1 MTWAFLNFYLSQYL
15 FPYRLNL
22 ITYTWEKLRP
32 KNQEAIHLPL
42 ACEKSLMTANQHFV
56 YTFGGY
62 GDPPEPLKNY
72 PIQPQFN
79 PDHNSHHQWP
89 RGWNGNTNRFN
100 LKTYQWEYLKPGRG
114 IVYQK
119 I

>member
-1 MTWAFLNFYLSQYL
+1 
-15 FPYRLNL
+15 
-22 ITYTWEKLRP
+22 
-32 KNQEAIHLPL
+32 
-42 ACEKSLMTANQHFV
+42 MTANQHFV

-100 LKTYQWEYLKPGRG
+100 LKTYQWEYLKTGQLGTRTVG
-114 IVYQK
+114 QK
-119 I
+119 ILKSPGKKTHELK

>member
-1 MTWAFLNFYLSQYL
+1 
-15 FPYRLNL
+15 
-22 ITYTWEKLRP
+22 
-32 KNQEAIHLPL
+32 
-42 ACEKSLMTANQHFV
+42 MTANQHFV

-100 LKTYQWEYLKPGRG
+100 LKTYQWEYLKPGIG
-114 IVYQK
+114 TVYYTSIPENLK
-119 I
+119 SPGKMRKNS